1 MNEYGM
7 DEFCKSSNYKSNWRP
22 LLKEEDLS
30 VVSPPNIEKT
40 KKGCESIEKSVER
53 NETCEENDILKKL
66 AKISTDIDT
75 LNLMLSEQKKTID
88 DLFTLLEKKETITP
102 KKVLN
107 SQKSNPDQHHF
118 ISVLFAKLRRLFGR
132 FLIFSQH
139 ILHIK
144 F

>member
-75 LNLMLSEQKKTID
+75 LNLMLSDQKK
-88 DLFTLLEKKETITP
+88 
-102 KKVLN
+102 N
-107 SQKSNPDQHHF
+107 N
-118 ISVLFAKLRRLFGR
+118 R
-132 FLIFSQH
+132 
-139 ILHIK
+139 
-144 F
+144 

>member
-1 MNEYGM
+1 M
-7 DEFCKSSNYKSNWRP
+7 DDFCKSSDYKSNWRP
-22 LLKEEDLS
+22 LMKEEDPI
-30 VVSPPNIEKT
+30 VVSPPNVERT
-40 KKGCESIEKSVER
+40 KKECESIEKSVER

-66 AKISTDIDT
+66 AKISTDINT
-75 LNLMLSEQKKTID
+75 LNLMLSDQKKTID
-88 DLFTLLEKKETITP
+88 DLFAVLEKETTIAP

-107 SQKSNPDQHHF
+107 SPKSNPDQHHF

-132 FLIFSQH
+132 FLIFSQR

>member
-1 MNEYGM
+1 M
-7 DEFCKSSNYKSNWRP
+7 
-22 LLKEEDLS
+22 KEEDPI
-30 VVSPPNIEKT
+30 VVSPPNVEKT
-40 KKGCESIEKSVER
+40 KKECESIEKSVER

-66 AKISTDIDT
+66 AKISTDINT
-75 LNLMLSEQKKTID
+75 LNLMLSDQKKTID
-88 DLFTLLEKKETITP
+88 DLFAVLEKETTIAP

-107 SQKSNPDQHHF
+107 SPKSNPDQHHF

-132 FLIFSQH
+132 FLIFSQR